1 MFDAPNTSTPLL
13 QAGKLR
19 ALGTTGRERHPKFPD
34 LPTVAETVPGYEF
47 SGWMGIMA
55 PAGLPKPLQSRLTAE
70 IEKAM
75 AAPGTGDRLAAL
87 GLDVSF
93 GQPDEVTRIVTAEL
107 ALWGPLI
114 KSLGLRLE

>member
-1 MFDAPNTSTPLL
+1 
-13 QAGKLR
+13 
-19 ALGTTGRERHPKFPD
+19 
-34 LPTVAETVPGYEF
+34 
-47 SGWMGIMA
+47 MA
-55 PAGLPKPLQSRLTAE
+55 PAGLPKVLQTRLTAE

-75 AAPGTGDRLAAL
+75 AAPGMGDRLAAL

-114 KSLGLRLE
+114 KSLGLRVE

>member
-1 MFDAPNTSTPLL
+1 
-13 QAGKLR
+13 
-19 ALGTTGRERHPKFPD
+19 
-34 LPTVAETVPGYEF
+34 
-47 SGWMGIMA
+47 
-55 PAGLPKPLQSRLTAE
+55 
-70 IEKAM
+70 M